1 MTAFED
7 ADWISLAKTPFTM
20 QRPISTPY
28 MSHQTGTSL
37 AWIAVRRAMWNH
49 WVSTVPRRLY
59 PHHLLP
65 PLRVLYDT
73 LFPTPRRHR
82 ALFSRLLLPTIPR
95 IQAFC
100 DAPPYRSRRRKIPYF
115 MLIPIQTVHGTLL
128 QRAMFS
134 HNPGHSDPGRLS
146 FLTSSFSECD
156 PLVCIIVTL
165 ISRFLHKSP

>member
-1 MTAFED
+1 MRAGGGTEATRMTAFED

-115 MLIPIQTVHGTLL
+115 MLIPMQPSNSPLYQDFIQLEMMIVKYQGVIIFFILRVL
-128 QRAMFS
+128 
-134 HNPGHSDPGRLS
+134 
-146 FLTSSFSECD
+146 FLD
-156 PLVCIIVTL
+156 M
-165 ISRFLHKSP
+165 